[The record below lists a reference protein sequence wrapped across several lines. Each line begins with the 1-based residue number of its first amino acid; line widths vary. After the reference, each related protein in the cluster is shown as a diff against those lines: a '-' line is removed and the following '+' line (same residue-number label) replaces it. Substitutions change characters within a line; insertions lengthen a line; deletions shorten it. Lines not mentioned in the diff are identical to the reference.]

1 MSRAVDVALGAGV
14 IAGMA
19 NLVNLLDLRPGRA
32 LKAGLIVAV
41 PLAAT
46 DVGGAVAGPVGAA
59 AAMLPDDLSERVML
73 GDSGANAL
81 GAVLGVALAART
93 GILGR
98 ATLLAALGALTA
110 ASEKI
115 SFTKVIESTPGLREF
130 DQLGRSG

>member
-1 MSRAVDVALGAGV
+1 
-14 IAGMA
+14 
-19 NLVNLLDLRPGRA
+19 
-32 LKAGLIVAV
+32 
-41 PLAAT
+41 
-46 DVGGAVAGPVGAA
+46 
-59 AAMLPDDLSERVML
+59 MLPDDLSEHVMI

-98 ATLLAALGALTA
+98 ATLLAALSALTA
-110 ASEKI
+110 ASEKV